1 MGKIFFNSR
10 YWICTAF
17 IFVTMWIISLIPFPS
32 TDLLD
37 PVGAAFSDFDV
48 TDLVFSK
55 IRKFNAKSEYGGIN
69 DEVTDTS
76 IVIVNIGELGRA
88 DIGLILQ
95 QVNKSYPAVVGID
108 ARFRSLKDPV
118 ADSIL
123 ALACSQTRHL
133 VLAGDIKYND
143 SLKVFT
149 EFEKSIPL
157 FSKHATTAYANLITD
172 GDISEKKTNR
182 TFDPQETINGVNEL
196 AFPVELAFF
205 KDSVATNQFLKRK
218 KEVEVINF
226 AGNID
231 IEESAKFFAIDFE
244 DVLEGRYAPDLF
256 RNKIVILGFLGK
268 YIGDRDFEDKFY
280 SPLNN
285 KYIGRTDP
293 DIYGVVIHAN
303 IINMILTKNYINE
316 VSSIAEFILGVFICY
331 FCVMVLHW
339 FFEAYNLLYGTTS
352 KFVQLGFTFLLLT
365 ATVLVFYKF
374 NYKLDLGFGLI
385 AVLLS
390 ADLMEIYVEAIEDHY
405 LILQDKIVVRVKSI
419 NQTVIVC
426 LILFVALILVS
437 AFIYGVFF

>member
-1 MGKIFFNSR
+1 
-10 YWICTAF
+10 
-17 IFVTMWIISLIPFPS
+17 MWIISLIPFPN

-55 IRKFNAKSEYGGIN
+55 IRKFNAKSEYGSIN

-76 IVIVNIGELGRA
+76 IVIVNIGELDRA
-88 DIGLILQ
+88 ALGMLLQ
-95 QVNKSYPAVVGID
+95 QVNKSSPTVVGID
-108 ARFRSLKDPV
+108 IRFQTPKDPIG
-118 ADSIL
+118 DSIL
-123 ALACSQTRHL
+123 AIACAQTKNL
-133 VLAGDIKYND
+133 ILAGDIKYND
-143 SLKVFT
+143 TLKIFT
-149 EFEKSIPL
+149 AFEKSIPV
-157 FSKHATTAYANLITD
+157 FSKHGITAYANLITD
-172 GDISEKKTNR
+172 GDVTEKKTNR
-182 TFDPQETINGVNEL
+182 TFSPQERINGVNEL

-205 KDSVATNQFLKRK
+205 KDSVATNQFLKRN

-226 AGNID
+226 VGNID
-231 IEESAKFFAIDFE
+231 IEEGAKFFAIDFE
-244 DVLEGRYAPDLF
+244 DVLEGRFAPDLF

-316 VSSIAEFILGVFICY
+316 VSSTVEFILGIFICY

-339 FFEAYNLLYGTTS
+339 FFEKYNLLYGTTS

-385 AVLLS
+385 GVLLS
-390 ADLMEIYVEAIEDHY
+390 ADLMEIYVEAVEDHY
-405 LILQDKIVVRVKSI
+405 LIIQDKVVVRVKSMNRI
-419 NQTVIVC
+419 FVLSIILLMGIIV
-426 LILFVALILVS
+426 LGS
-437 AFIYGVFF
+437 FIYAVFFSN